1 MDGDLFVSTWDVLNA
16 FYHKV
21 VPGGYIYVD
30 DFGSFEGCRNAVDL
44 YRAKHK
50 IYEPIRFIRENQA
63 MGRLNFEAIWWK
75 KRTFD

>member
-1 MDGDLFVSTWDVLNA
+1 
-16 FYHKV
+16 V

-44 YRAKHK
+44 YRAKYK
-50 IYEPIRFIRENQA
+50 IYEPMRFIGENHA

-75 KRTFD
+75 KRTLD